1 MQDVSWLKAGMKT
14 RTKLRWILAG
24 HGLGILLSMGA
35 LSPASA
41 QTNYQKIASYGVGGL
56 TGTNDNSVYGHI
68 YGALIEGD
76 DGRLYGQTPTGGTA
90 GGSIGGAG
98 TVFALN
104 KNGTGPAILHNFI
117 SDFSPDD
124 GSYPV
129 GPLLQGSDGF
139 LYGTTPY
146 GGGSCSCGVIFKV
159 NTNGS
164 GYAVIK
170 AFDASVSPLNGFFPE
185 HKLVEGPDGSL
196 YGGTTSGGA
205 NGDGVIFKVNKNG
218 SGYTV
223 LRSLSD
229 SANEGV
235 SDLFLS
241 ADGMLYGTSGFGGPD
256 ESGALFKIS
265 TNGTGFSIIR
275 QFTGSGGDGSS
286 PHLIEGS
293 DGKLY
298 GAVTIYSAN
307 IGVVF
312 RLDKNGSNYTTLH
325 TFTGTPADGSFPNGL
340 IEAANG
346 ALYGTTQTG
355 GSNNLGTIF
364 TIGKDGSNYSVLY
377 HFQASGGGG
386 HYPTAPLVQASDGA
400 FYGNTLFG
408 GDLGVGTIFR
418 LSGAGGA
425 PTIQFSILPSNVLQ
439 LSWPA
444 SFLGWR
450 LQAQTNAP
458 GVGLTASWS
467 TITNSATTNLW
478 TLPMNPAVGSVFLRL
493 SAP

>member
-1 MQDVSWLKAGMKT
+1 MNSQL
-14 RTKLRWILAG
+14 LRSLSASVVVFLLAP
-24 HGLGILLSMGA
+24 GA
-35 LSPASA
+35 CEETAA
-41 QTNYQKIASYGVGGL
+41 QTSYQKITSYGVGGL
-56 TGTNDNSVYGHI
+56 TGTNDNSVFGHT

-90 GGSIGGAG
+90 GGSVGGAG

-104 KNGTGPAILHNFI
+104 KDGTEAAILHNFI
-117 SDFSPDD
+117 ADYSPDD

-129 GPLLQGSDGF
+129 GPLLQASDGF

-146 GGGSCSCGVIFKV
+146 GGSSCSCGVIFKV

-164 GYAVIK
+164 GYALIQT
-170 AFDASVSPLNGFFPE
+170 FDASVSPLNGFFPE
-185 HKLVEGPDGSL
+185 RKLVEGPDGWL
-196 YGGTTSGGA
+196 YGGTSSGGA

-223 LRSLSD
+223 LRSLSE

-265 TNGTGFSIIR
+265 TNGTGFSVIR
-275 QFTGSGGDGSS
+275 QFTGSGGDGSD
-286 PHLIEGS
+286 PHLIEGN

-298 GAVTIYSAN
+298 GTVTIYNAN
-307 IGVVF
+307 IGTVF

-325 TFTGTPADGSFPNGL
+325 TFTGTSTDGSYPNGI

-346 ALYGTTQTG
+346 ALYGTTQAG
-355 GSNNLGTIF
+355 GSNNWGTIF
-364 TIGKDGSNYSVLY
+364 KIEKDGSNYSTLY
-377 HFQASGGGG
+377 HFRTTGGGG
-386 HYPTAPLVQASDGA
+386 HYSSASLVQASDGN
-400 FYGNTLFG
+400 FYGNTVFG

-418 LSGAGGA
+418 LSAA
-425 PTIQFSILPSNVLQ
+425 TVVNPPTIQFSIQPGNVLQ

-444 SFLGWR
+444 NFLGWCV
-450 LQAQTNAP
+450 QAQSNAP
-458 GVGLTASWS
+458 GIGLTSSWV
-467 TITNSATTNLW
+467 TITNSAATNLW
-478 TLPMNPAVGSVFLRL
+478 TLPINPSVGSVFLRL
-493 SAP
+493 SPP